1 MIVNGWK
8 LYVHPLF
15 EQQLRH
21 LIDQVENLA
30 AKNQI
35 GYGTEPAAKLLATIN
50 RHIREII
57 PRDPNASEFRQGNT
71 LGADNRHWFRAKF
84 HERYRLFF
92 RFSSKE
98 KVIVY
103 AWVNDERTLRK
114 AGSKSDPY
122 SVFRAMLEAGDP
134 PVTMEQLLARAKE
147 MKD

>member
-21 LIDQVENLA
+21 LIDQVDNLA

-57 PRDPNASEFRQGNT
+57 PRDPSSSEFRQGNT
-71 LGADNRHWFRAKF
+71 LGADNRHWFRAMF
-84 HERYRLFF
+84 HERRIKTATALFIHPDLKLGCG
-92 RFSSKE
+92 ST
-98 KVIVY
+98 
-103 AWVNDERTLRK
+103 NDVLGAV
-114 AGSKSDPY
+114 AGY
-122 SVFRAMLEAGDP
+122 SQEFWIDISISFIGHPNDRD
-134 PVTMEQLLARAKE
+134 
-147 MKD
+147 